1 MNKRRLFVR
10 LTMRRQLQIMAGC
23 TLIALLYALAL
34 QWLIHTSVG
43 FEYMFLTWSCAVP
56 AIVMALTADEGLQLG
71 LTRRDLWGASVV
83 CSGIQGLLFAGI
95 NTVATLL
102 LSALH
107 IQAYGM
113 VLFTFNNQIW
123 TSLLGGLLVG
133 SLCGLIGVSAWF
145 VLRYNIQWGAFAV
158 MMLMVLFPIV
168 ITVPGLLLATQLRRV
183 SLAYVMGFMAIMF
196 GLNVLVGLVN
206 RRLFRD
212 YQVQTLLKKG
222 R

>member
-1 MNKRRLFVR
+1 
-10 LTMRRQLQIMAGC
+10 
-23 TLIALLYALAL
+23 
-34 QWLIHTSVG
+34 
-43 FEYMFLTWSCAVP
+43 
-56 AIVMALTADEGLQLG
+56 
-71 LTRRDLWGASVV
+71 
-83 CSGIQGLLFAGI
+83 
-95 NTVATLL
+95 
-102 LSALH
+102 
-107 IQAYGM
+107 
-113 VLFTFNNQIW
+113 
-123 TSLLGGLLVG
+123 
-133 SLCGLIGVSAWF
+133 
-145 VLRYNIQWGAFAV
+145 